1 MKTFRPAAASIS
13 LGCREF
19 NLCVFVGAEILFF
32 SVCFFSSF
40 FYLLTCVVLPLSLSW
55 SSLLVF
61 ASVCVWVFFFFLSSC
76 FMMSSSQD
84 VSAKTNAKT
93 AWIRSTRYFPKTA
106 AGSGACVFF
115 CSFFSL
121 VPMDPPQ
128 LDSDNFFLNFFAGV
142 LTSPDNLQ
150 ICWGNVREMSGESF
164 VQPPKIYSPQ
174 SKSRG
179 NPWEILGGS
188 QQKEGKSRGESSE
201 NPRG

>member
-84 VSAKTNAKT
+84 ASAKTNAKT

-115 CSFFSL
+115 VLFSL
-121 VPMDPPQ
+121 WFRWTPPN
-128 LDSDNFFLNFFAGV
+128 STRTIFFWTFLRV
-142 LTSPDNLQ
+142 CWHPQ
-150 ICWGNVREMSGESF
+150 IIFRFVGEMSGKCPGNLSF
-164 VQPPKIYSPQ
+164 SPQKFTPPKV
-174 SKSRG
+174 
-179 NPWEILGGS
+179 NPGGILG
-188 QQKEGKSRGESSE
+188 KS
-201 NPRG
+201 